1 MMGSSRSGWLWF
13 AIVCLALFGAASAW
27 GQDPRASEAQ
37 VAARSWLLIADK
49 GDVEAS
55 WSAAGKKFREVLD
68 LTAWRQGLAEARGP
82 LGEVRSRTML
92 ATRFDTKMPGGPDG
106 DYAQVL
112 FETDFAKNSAARET
126 VTLEREPDGV
136 WRVMGYLIR

>member
-1 MMGSSRSGWLWF
+1 MMGNLRSGWLSF
-13 AIVCLALFGAASAW
+13 AVVCLALFVAADARA
-27 GQDPRASEAQ
+27 QDPRASEAQ
-37 VAARSWLLIADK
+37 AAARSWLQIAYK

-68 LTAWRQGLAEARGP
+68 LTTWRQALTEARAP
-82 LGEVRSRTML
+82 LGEVRSRTIR
-92 ATRFDTKMPGGPDG
+92 ATRSDTKMPGGPDG
-106 DYAQVL
+106 VYAQVL
-112 FETDFAKNSAARET
+112 FETDFAQNSAARET

>member
-1 MMGSSRSGWLWF
+1 MMRRLRWFWF
-13 AIVCLALFGAASAW
+13 AVVCLALFVAAGVQA
-27 GQDPRASEAQ
+27 QDPRASEAQ
-37 VAARSWLLIADK
+37 AAARSWLLIADK

-68 LTAWRQGLAEARGP
+68 VTRWRRGLTEARQP
-82 LGEVRSRTML
+82 LGEVRTRTVL

-106 DYAQVL
+106 DYVQVL
-112 FETDFAKNSAARET
+112 FETDFAQNSSGRET

>member
-1 MMGSSRSGWLWF
+1 MMRRLRWFWF
-13 AIVCLALFGAASAW
+13 AVVCLALFVAAGVQA
-27 GQDPRASEAQ
+27 QDPRASEAQ
-37 VAARSWLLIADK
+37 AAARSWLLIADK

-68 LTAWRQGLAEARGP
+68 LTTWRQALTEARGP
-82 LGEVRSRTML
+82 LGDVQTRTMR
-92 ATRFDTKMPGGPDG
+92 ATRFDAKMPGGPDG

-112 FETDFAKNSAARET
+112 FETDFAKNSGARET

>member
-1 MMGSSRSGWLWF
+1 MMRCLRWSWLAVF
-13 AIVCLALFGAASAW
+13 CLALLVAGSAQA
-27 GQDPRASEAQ
+27 QDPRASEAQ
-37 VAARSWLLIADK
+37 AAARSWLLIADK

-55 WSAAGKKFREVLD
+55 WSAASKKFREVLD
-68 LTAWRQGLAEARGP
+68 LTTWRQALTEARGP
-82 LGEVRSRTML
+82 LGEVRTRTMR
-92 ATRFDTKMPGGPDG
+92 ATRFDSKMPGGPDG

-112 FETDFAKNSAARET
+112 FETDFAKNNAARET

>member
-1 MMGSSRSGWLWF
+1 MMRCLRWFWF
-13 AIVCLALFGAASAW
+13 AVVCLALFVAAGTHA
-27 GQDPRASEAQ
+27 QDPRASEAQ
-37 VAARSWLLIADK
+37 AAARSWLLIADK

-68 LTAWRQGLAEARGP
+68 LTTWRQALSEARRP
-82 LGEVRSRTML
+82 LGAVRTRTMR

-112 FETDFAKNSAARET
+112 FETDFAQNSSALET
-126 VTLEREPDGV
+126 VTLEREPDGA

>member
-1 MMGSSRSGWLWF
+1 MDNLRSGWLSL
-13 AIVCLALFGAASAW
+13 AVACLALFVTVTALA
-27 GQDPRASEAQ
+27 QDPRASEAQ
-37 VAARSWLLIADK
+37 AAARSWLLIADK
-49 GDVEAS
+49 KDVEAS

-68 LTAWRQGLAEARGP
+68 LTTWRQALTDARGP
-82 LGEVRSRTML
+82 LGEVRTRTVL

-112 FETDFAKNSAARET
+112 FETDFAQSSSGRET

>member
-1 MMGSSRSGWLWF
+1 MCSLRTRWLSF
-13 AIVCLALFGAASAW
+13 TLACLALLVAVSARA
-27 GQDPRASEAQ
+27 QDPRTSEAQ
-37 VAARSWLLIADK
+37 AAARSWLLIADK

-55 WSAAGKKFREVLD
+55 WSAAGRKFREVLD
-68 LTAWRQGLAEARGP
+68 LTTWRQGLTEARVP
-82 LGEVRSRTML
+82 LGEVQTRTML
-92 ATRFDTKMPGGPDG
+92 ATRFDTKFPGGPDG

-112 FETDFAKNSAARET
+112 FETDFAQRSSARET

>member
-1 MMGSSRSGWLWF
+1 MMRRLLSFWF
-13 AIVCLALFGAASAW
+13 AVVCLALFVAAGAQA
-27 GQDPRASEAQ
+27 QDPRASEAQ

-55 WSAAGKKFREVLD
+55 WSAASKKFREVLD
-68 LTAWRQGLAEARGP
+68 LTTWRQALTEARRP
-82 LGEVRSRTML
+82 LGAVRTRTMR

-112 FETDFAKNSAARET
+112 FETDFAQNSSALET